1 MGWWESGKS
10 LFGWLS
16 FCEIVKWEKK
26 IKKKTWCVF
35 YGRMC
40 GEDSE
45 RHMTNVHRSTE
56 QQTALHR
63 VTPLI
68 IKSVQK
74 LWPWQ
79 DSALAVPLLISWSDR
94 IQRYLPPSTLLFLHS
109 SPLIFSLSIPPS
121 LLICLYHHDEWWMY
135 CRQRTSQT
143 QDTER
148 EFQVHR
154 YKNACPLSR
163 K

>member
-1 MGWWESGKS
+1 MIRVCVCIRMGWWESGKS
-10 LFGWLS
+10 LFGLLS
-16 FCEIVKWEKK
+16 FCEIAKWEKE

-68 IKSVQK
+68 KQVCAEIMTVTGFCAHSTTAHQLVRQHTT
-74 LWPWQ
+74 
-79 DSALAVPLLISWSDR
+79 
-94 IQRYLPPSTLLFLHS
+94 LPPSPFLFLHSSPLLFLHS
-109 SPLIFSLSIPPS
+109 SPHLFSLFIPPS
-121 LLICLYHHDEWWMY
+121 LLICLHHHDE
-135 CRQRTSQT
+135 
-143 QDTER
+143 
-148 EFQVHR
+148 
-154 YKNACPLSR
+154 
-163 K
+163 